1 MICLLRKALVK
12 LFFVTSVV
20 SLALAQHTTTHGL
33 GISLTALTVYP
44 LFSLPPIYPLFSF
57 KFPFR
62 CFIHIDIKE

>member
-44 LFSLPPIYPLFSF
+44 HFSLPPIYPLFF
-57 KFPFR
+57 
-62 CFIHIDIKE
+62 

>member
-1 MICLLRKALVK
+1 
-12 LFFVTSVV
+12 VTSVV
-20 SLALAQHTTTHGL
+20 SLALAQHTTMHGL

-44 LFSLPPIYPLFSF
+44 HFSLPPIYPLFSF

>member
-57 KFPFR
+57 KFPFG
-62 CFIHIDIKE
+62 FYFNFYIN